1 MSGARRRLSDEQVAI
16 ARDIYRRRLEARR
29 LPTLRSLAKQWGVS
43 VVTIW
48 RMVRGETYKR

>member
-29 LPTLRSLAKQWGVS
+29 LPTLRCLAKQWGVS